1 MTDCL
6 TQTRYAQKQRRN
18 GGRMEIFILEKI
30 DMDRSDIM
38 RKRIELLE
46 GQLDKLRGC
55 CEKLYEW
62 HSFDQADLDS
72 DSRGTWDEARDWMSK
87 IQKNSWSEEKDTLSL
102 YKAQACCYLGT
113 VYKERGDY
121 EEALKY
127 LVGARERVEGL
138 SAQSVIPECY
148 VRTCAAQAKCYMEKH
163 SHSDIIEECHKCA
176 REAIEYISD
185 EERSQIRKLELSLQE
200 TIFKMDTY
208 GEDGDYNYEEEG
220 QYILKSLQDIEDFMR
235 QFFDGK
241 IPDALDEKWK
251 EKIEATLFTTKAD
264 YYKKIYFK
272 LSDNDYYQSEDSLA
286 GRKNMKYYF
295 EAAFDLFASLVN
307 GQKKNTI
314 GLNSIAA
321 LLYDHYKKEKNEGYL
336 SGLLNQYFG
345 NGDVIVLKDTPDI
358 DVKHVIQEILEKTL
372 AIEYNN
378 MFALNMMAA
387 LRENDRETDTMNQY
401 RLLRSSALKHR
412 FRKLKEIIK
421 DVCPDRLRDIMI
433 NLIILH
439 RKASEFMD
447 SAMIDFNDPQ
457 WKKLKVGHYTR
468 LEVLPKLINR
478 DPDSRM
484 YIQNIHHLN
493 DPLEGV
499 LFVDI
504 LEKKF
509 AEEED
514 SQNSIITD
522 LLTLYGSQR
531 NGTVR
536 SSVYMGSFTSRLD
549 QLNMWSRYGDG
560 GKGCSLQVDA
570 ANSFDKCA
578 KISMDGLFSDES
590 DYAYKMEDTKYPL
603 YMVLYL
609 PRKDTEKLGEIE
621 KYARNRAATSKEERV
636 WWEKQA
642 DMTAKLMGLMVHVTQ
657 IIKQIDVAFKEIKKR
672 LDEDTCRRA
681 ESELCNIIMLILDLV
696 RFLIKNDYYRD
707 EREYRIIQYSSDP
720 EYFCREDGTTRLYIN
735 VEKRLIYEKI
745 YFGPLVQNFDS
756 HAAYVLNIK
765 KEKEEDEPK
774 KTWGLE
780 VCKSDID
787 YR

>member
-1 MTDCL
+1 
-6 TQTRYAQKQRRN
+6 
-18 GGRMEIFILEKI
+18 MEIFILEKI

-38 RKRIELLE
+38 QKRIGLLE
-46 GQLDKLRGC
+46 GQLDQLRIIC
-55 CEKLYEW
+55 TQLYRM
-62 HSFDQADLDS
+62 HSYYLEDLNS
-72 DSRGTWDEARDWMSK
+72 SSRVKWDEARSCMSK

-121 EEALKY
+121 DEALKY
-127 LVGARERVEGL
+127 LDEARERVEKL
-138 SAQSVIPECY
+138 SAESVIPECY
-148 VRTCAAQAKCYMEKH
+148 ARTCAGQAKCYMEKH
-163 SHSDIIEECHKCA
+163 SPLGIIKECHKCA
-176 REAIEYISD
+176 EEAIEYIPD
-185 EERSQIRKLELSLQE
+185 EERSRILNLELSLQE

-208 GEDGDYNYEEEG
+208 GEYEENNDEAEEASRISG
-220 QYILKSLQDIEDFMR
+220 LLEDIESVKASMQQLFG
-235 QFFDGK
+235 GK
-241 IPDALDEKWK
+241 MSDSLDEEWK
-251 EKIEATLFTTKAD
+251 NKIEATLLTTKAD
-264 YYKKIYFK
+264 YFKKIYFK
-272 LSDNDYYQSEDSLA
+272 LSDNDYYREENLLTD
-286 GRKNMKYYF
+286 GKNMKYYF
-295 EAAFDLFASLVN
+295 ENAFDLFSHVVN
-307 GQKKNTI
+307 KYSQNTM

-321 LLYDHYKKEKNEGYL
+321 LLYDHYKKEKNEEYL
-336 SGLLNQYFG
+336 FGLLKHYFG
-345 NGDVIVLKDTPDI
+345 NCDVINEASIMRVINNFLDRTLDI
-358 DVKHVIQEILEKTL
+358 EC
-372 AIEYNN
+372 NN
-378 MFALNMMAA
+378 MFALNMKAV
-387 LRENDRETDTMNQY
+387 LRENNRETSTMNHY
-401 RLLRSSALKHR
+401 RMLGSSALKHR
-412 FRKLKEIIK
+412 FIKLKDIIK
-421 DVCPDRLRDIMI
+421 DACPKELRNIMI

-439 RKASEFMD
+439 SKASEFMD
-447 SAMIDFNDPQ
+447 SAIIDFTDPQ
-457 WKKLKVGHYTR
+457 WKELKVGHYTR

-484 YIQNIHHLN
+484 YIQNVHHLN

-504 LEKKF
+504 LEKIF
-509 AEEED
+509 EGEEN
-514 SQNSIITD
+514 SQNSIIND
-522 LLTLYGSQR
+522 LLALYGSQR

-536 SSVYMGSFTSRLD
+536 SSVYMGSFTSRMD

-560 GKGCSLQVDA
+560 GRGCSLQIDA
-570 ANSFDKCA
+570 ANSFDKRA
-578 KISMDGLFSDES
+578 KISMEGLFTDES
-590 DYAYKMEDTKYPL
+590 DYVYKMDDTKYPL

-609 PRKDTEKLGEIE
+609 PRRDTEKLGEIE
-621 KYARNRAATSKEERV
+621 RYARSRAATSKQERV

-642 DMTAKLMGLMVHVTQ
+642 DMAAKLMGLMEHVTY
-657 IIKQIDVAFKEIKKR
+657 IIEQIDADFEEIRKR
-672 LDEDTCRRA
+672 LDEDARRRA
-681 ESELCNIIMLILDLV
+681 RGELCNIIMLILDLV

-780 VCKSDID
+780 VCKSGID